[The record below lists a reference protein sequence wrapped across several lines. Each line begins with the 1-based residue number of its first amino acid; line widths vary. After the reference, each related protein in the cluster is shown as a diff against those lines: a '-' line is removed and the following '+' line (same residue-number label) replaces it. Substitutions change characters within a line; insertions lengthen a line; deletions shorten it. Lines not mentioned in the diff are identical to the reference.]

1 MAANVHNK
9 DPAVTLALGAS
20 LLSLLF
26 WGFVLI
32 FGFDQPPVAAPSD
45 YETYFQQG
53 NWWPFPVFFLAVAP
67 GLWFTWVPLLRAWLE
82 LKDTGVLRAKNGS
95 PCQASLDRLRE
106 SLSRHRRIAV
116 FAALVVAAFVNGA
129 DWQPNFGVFFGDS
142 PRHAQL
148 RIACDYQS
156 PSVKWLLEAEEESAI
171 LCLNRRAAAGG
182 SQATEHIPQPLPQ
195 LFLNL
200 FLMAQQFLLVFLAA
214 LAVMQLLLHTWLF
227 TRFERL
233 QVAKDEGLSLRLNAR
248 SPLNEFGL
256 EHWNFALNNF
266 YWSASPAMLAVF
278 LSRAATNPEDY
289 LPGQALLAFAVP
301 ACLIG
306 PMVATILARQ
316 ARLPD
321 CWRELASEGPE
332 AAEDYRRQQ
341 LWPLD
346 RNWSSKLGI
355 VLAFALA
362 ALSIGFEVHYLMGL

>member
-1 MAANVHNK
+1 MAERARNK
-9 DPAVTLALGAS
+9 DPAVTLALAAS

-26 WGFVLI
+26 WGFVLL
-32 FGFDQPPVAAPSD
+32 FGFDQRPAEAPAD

-53 NWWPFPVFFLAVAP
+53 NWWPYPVFFLAVAP
-67 GLWFTWVPLLRAWLE
+67 ALWFTWVPLLRAWME
-82 LKDTGVLRAKNGS
+82 LKDTGVLQGKSGALR
-95 PCQASLDRLRE
+95 QDSLDRLHD

-116 FAALVVAAFVNGA
+116 FAALLVTAFVNA
-129 DWQPNFGVFFGDS
+129 IDWEPNYGVFFGDS
-142 PRHAQL
+142 PRHQQL
-148 RIACDYQS
+148 RTACDFQS
-156 PSVKWLLEAEEESAI
+156 PSVKWLLEAEEKTAV
-171 LCLNRRAAAGG
+171 LCLNRSTTAAA
-182 SQATEHIPQPLPQ
+182 SQSAAHIPQPLPQ
-195 LFLNL
+195 MLFNL
-200 FLMAQQFLLVFLAA
+200 VLMAQQFLLVFLAA

-233 QVAKDEGLSLRLNAR
+233 KVAKQEGLSLRLNAR
-248 SPLNEFGL
+248 SALNEFGL

-301 ACLIG
+301 ACLIA

-321 CWRELASEGPE
+321 CWRELAAEGVD